1 MHSLRTGQTAPI
13 NPSLPRVCSCAQVS
27 VVDELGVPVK
37 FVGVGEGMP
46 FAPRNA
52 ATLPSRHTTSQ
63 LSTSTS
69 VPGVSECNQEVVAP
83 LEETDDAAGER
94 APPALLTA

>member
-37 FVGVGEGMP
+37 FVGVGEGIEDLQP
-46 FAPRNA
+46 FDPESFVEALFPEAPA
-52 ATLPSRHTTSQ
+52 AEQ
-63 LSTSTS
+63 
-69 VPGVSECNQEVVAP
+69 Q
-83 LEETDDAAGER
+83 
-94 APPALLTA
+94 